1 MAASIVR
8 SSLRALSG
16 RSIPGVSLTAA
27 RVIHPQIISPRSLNV
42 IRPFSIGSRPVF
54 SSGSI
59 DSELVH
65 KLDEE
70 ILYEKSSEETEQ
82 PDFVKEFLEA
92 NSFQLEDK
100 PGMDEVTLTRTFGN
114 EKIRV
119 LFAISDINNAAED
132 DFADV
137 PAEDV
142 EGGDEEEDVAPVS
155 FPVRAS
161 VTVEKD
167 GKGAVTVD
175 TVAQDGA
182 IVIESVL
189 YYKDGKLATEQSAE
203 ADWQRRGLYIG
214 PQFAEL
220 DEGLQTLFERY
231 LEERGI
237 NTALA
242 NFLPDYVEHKEQK
255 EYLQWLQSVK
265 GFVTA

>member
-1 MAASIVR
+1 MAAALVR
-8 SSLRALSG
+8 TSLRALSS
-16 RSIPGVSLTAA
+16 RAIPGVSLSVT
-27 RVIHPQIISPRSLNV
+27 RVLPRTSLLTNRS
-42 IRPFSIGSRPVF
+42 INLARPFSIGSRPCF
-54 SSGSI
+54 SSGNI
-59 DSELVH
+59 DTELVH

-70 ILYEKSSEETEQ
+70 ILYEKSNDEPEQ
-82 PDFVKEFLEA
+82 PSFIQEFLEA
-92 NSFQLEDK
+92 NSFKLEDK

-137 PAEDV
+137 PADDV
-142 EGGDEEEDVAPVS
+142 ESDEEDVAPVS

-161 VTVEKD
+161 VTIEKD
-167 GKGAVTVD
+167 GKGAVTID

-214 PQFAEL
+214 PQFSEL
-220 DEGLQTLFERY
+220 DEGVQALFERY

-242 NFLPDYVEHKEQK
+242 NFLPDYVEYKEQK
-255 EYLQWLQSVK
+255 EYLQWLQNVK
-265 GFVTA
+265 SFVAA

>member
-1 MAASIVR
+1 MAASLVR
-8 SSLRALSG
+8 TSLRLLSK
-16 RSIPGVSLTAA
+16 RAAPSVSLTAVA
-27 RVIHPQIISPRSLNV
+27 RMTQPRASMLTHAM
-42 IRPFSIGSRPVF
+42 RPFSIGTRACF
-54 SSGSI
+54 SI

-70 ILYEKSSEETEQ
+70 ILYEKSNDEPEQ
-82 PDFVKEFLEA
+82 PAFIQEFLEA
-92 NSFQLEDK
+92 NSFKLEDK
-100 PGMDEVTLTRTFGN
+100 PGMDEVTLTRSFGN

-137 PAEDV
+137 PADDA
-142 EGGDEEEDVAPVS
+142 EGDEEDVAPVS

-161 VTVEKD
+161 VTVEKE
-167 GKGAVTVD
+167 GKGAVTID

-214 PQFAEL
+214 PQFSEL
-220 DEGLQTLFERY
+220 DEGVQTLFERY
-231 LEERGI
+231 LEERGV

-242 NFLPDYVEHKEQK
+242 NFLPDYVEYKEQK
-255 EYLQWLQSVK
+255 EYLQWLQNVK
-265 GFVTA
+265 SFVSA